1 MRQQKCRKKGK
12 DGGVVGKK
20 LTPEEKSKV
29 IADYVMLQNYSQVA
43 RKYGV
48 AINTVKNIVD
58 KDKNLE
64 EKCKKKKEE
73 IEIGM
78 GAFMQ
83 TQSWKARKIIE
94 LALDLLGE
102 KDTLK
107 KATVSQVATMMGIV
121 IDKFV
126 QADNSKNEATFEK
139 ARNILGGVEDAFN
152 DKTE

>member
-1 MRQQKCRKKGK
+1 MERQKCRKKGK

-43 RKYGV
+43 RKYGI

-58 KDKNLE
+58 KDTTLE
-64 EKCKKKKEE
+64 DKCKKKKEE

-78 GAFMQ
+78 EAFMQ

-139 ARNILGGVEDAFN
+139 ARKILGGVEDAFN
-152 DKTE
+152 SKAE